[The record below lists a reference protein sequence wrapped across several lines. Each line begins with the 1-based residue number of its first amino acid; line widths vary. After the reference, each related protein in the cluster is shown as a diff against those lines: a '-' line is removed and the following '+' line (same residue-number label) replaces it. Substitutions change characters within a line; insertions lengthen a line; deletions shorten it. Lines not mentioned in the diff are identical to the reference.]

1 MRVPHRILSDH
12 PGRGSASGIGVHLR
26 LLRVI
31 ATCPRPGQGGSAS
44 MNLQPRRPPGR
55 ADEPFRHLIDEY
67 KHQTQTVTCTC
78 GWQGSSAS
86 PDGRTSDWKD
96 HLAATR
102 TSASGPVTK
111 TSATAPKAVPVVR

>member
-1 MRVPHRILSDH
+1 
-12 PGRGSASGIGVHLR
+12 
-26 LLRVI
+26 
-31 ATCPRPGQGGSAS
+31 

-67 KHQTQTVTCTC
+67 KHRTQTVTCTC

-96 HLAATR
+96 HLSATR
-102 TSASGPVTK
+102 NDGGPAVTK
-111 TSATAPKAVPVVR
+111 SATATAATVTRAAATAKVSG

>member
-1 MRVPHRILSDH
+1 
-12 PGRGSASGIGVHLR
+12 
-26 LLRVI
+26 
-31 ATCPRPGQGGSAS
+31 

-111 TSATAPKAVPVVR
+111 TSATAPKAVPVVRPRAASVQAQRAPAEQVGAGATVKAGR

>member
-1 MRVPHRILSDH
+1 
-12 PGRGSASGIGVHLR
+12 
-26 LLRVI
+26 
-31 ATCPRPGQGGSAS
+31 

-86 PDGRTSDWKD
+86 PDGRNSEWKD
-96 HLAATR
+96 HLTATRVTASSTPKAAAATTASR
-102 TSASGPVTK
+102 TSAPA
-111 TSATAPKAVPVVR
+111 SAASAKATP

>member
-1 MRVPHRILSDH
+1 
-12 PGRGSASGIGVHLR
+12 
-26 LLRVI
+26 
-31 ATCPRPGQGGSAS
+31 

-86 PDGRTSDWKD
+86 PDGRNSEWKD
-96 HLAATR
+96 HLTATR
-102 TSASGPVTK
+102 VTASSTATRVTASSTPKTAAAAPASAK
-111 TSATAPKAVPVVR
+111 ATP

>member
-1 MRVPHRILSDH
+1 
-12 PGRGSASGIGVHLR
+12 
-26 LLRVI
+26 
-31 ATCPRPGQGGSAS
+31 

-86 PDGRTSDWKD
+86 PDGRNSEWKD
-96 HLAATR
+96 HLTATR
-102 TSASGPVTK
+102 VTASSTPK
-111 TSATAPKAVPVVR
+111 PAPAPPRPPASATAGSTASAKATP

>member
-1 MRVPHRILSDH
+1 
-12 PGRGSASGIGVHLR
+12 
-26 LLRVI
+26 
-31 ATCPRPGQGGSAS
+31 

-86 PDGRTSDWKD
+86 PDGRNSDWKD
-96 HLAATR
+96 HLTATR
-102 TSASGPVTK
+102 VTASSTPKAASAPPRAPASASA
-111 TSATAPKAVPVVR
+111 SAKATP

>member
-1 MRVPHRILSDH
+1 
-12 PGRGSASGIGVHLR
+12 
-26 LLRVI
+26 
-31 ATCPRPGQGGSAS
+31 

-86 PDGRTSDWKD
+86 PDGRNSEWKD
-96 HLAATR
+96 HLTATR
-102 TSASGPVTK
+102 VTASSTPKTGAPAPASAK
-111 TSATAPKAVPVVR
+111 AAP

>member
-1 MRVPHRILSDH
+1 
-12 PGRGSASGIGVHLR
+12 
-26 LLRVI
+26 
-31 ATCPRPGQGGSAS
+31 

-67 KHQTQTVTCTC
+67 KHQSQTVTCTC
-78 GWQGSSAS
+78 GWHGSSAS

-102 TSASGPVTK
+102 VNASGPVTK
-111 TSATAPKAVPVVR
+111 TSSAASGTKTVQAERAHRDPVPAAAQAKAGS

>member
-1 MRVPHRILSDH
+1 
-12 PGRGSASGIGVHLR
+12 
-26 LLRVI
+26 
-31 ATCPRPGQGGSAS
+31 

-86 PDGRTSDWKD
+86 PDGRNSDWKD
-96 HLAATR
+96 HLTATRQSASSAAKAGAATPA
-102 TSASGPVTK
+102 SAK
-111 TSATAPKAVPVVR
+111 ATP

>member
-1 MRVPHRILSDH
+1 
-12 PGRGSASGIGVHLR
+12 
-26 LLRVI
+26 
-31 ATCPRPGQGGSAS
+31 

-67 KHQTQTVTCTC
+67 KHQSQTVTCTC

-96 HLAATR
+96 HLSATR
-102 TSASGPVTK
+102 VSASGPVTK
-111 TSATAPKAVPVVR
+111 SGPSALKPGQPPQANRTQANRSQTDRVPAGAPAKAGG

>member
-1 MRVPHRILSDH
+1 
-12 PGRGSASGIGVHLR
+12 
-26 LLRVI
+26 
-31 ATCPRPGQGGSAS
+31 

-55 ADEPFRHLIDEY
+55 VEPFRHLIDEY

-102 TSASGPVTK
+102 NEPVTTAK
-111 TSATAPKAVPVVR
+111 SATTAPTTPRAASATAAPATRAAAPAKAGS